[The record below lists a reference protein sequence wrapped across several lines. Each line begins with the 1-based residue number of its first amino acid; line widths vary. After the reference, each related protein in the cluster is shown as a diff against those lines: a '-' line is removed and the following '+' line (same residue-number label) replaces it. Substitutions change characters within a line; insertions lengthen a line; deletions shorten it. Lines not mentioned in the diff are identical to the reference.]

1 MNKQLA
7 NQGSMLNKNM
17 THTETLIVNNLEVT
31 TNVTLPV
38 YTHPYTPSNPKEGC
52 FYIKK
57 NPADPVK
64 PYELMY
70 YVDGIWY

>member
-7 NQGSMLNKNM
+7 NKGSMLSKNM
-17 THTETLIVNNLEVT
+17 THTATLIVNNLEVT

-57 NPADPVK
+57 DGLV
-64 PYELMY
+64 YELMF
-70 YVDGIWY
+70 YVDGTWH